1 MAERDGALRILVAL
15 VVALIAF
22 AFPFF
27 ASGYHIYQGSQVLI
41 LAIALLGLNLLT
53 GFNGQISLGHGAFF
67 AIGGY
72 GAAILITKFG
82 LPFWAAIPL
91 ASVVC
96 FVAGFL
102 FGFPALRFG
111 GLYLALATFALA
123 VATPQILSYTGF
135 DAFTGGSQGLSLPK
149 PLAPLGLRLNPDQW
163 LYLVCLVCAAAL
175 YWAARNLAQG
185 RIGRALIAIRDQ
197 PIAAETMGVN
207 AALYKTTCFGVSA
220 LYAGVAGGLSAIAV
234 GFVSPESFGLPL
246 SLAFLVGIVVGGLA
260 SLNGVL
266 FGALFIEFV
275 PNLSDQLTVSFGESA
290 KALPGAI
297 YGALLILVMAAM
309 PTGVAGAARAAAR
322 TVARAMA
329 PSRRAKVEIDG
340 GAMPSRNTKERE
352 NRHDHSTH
360 VSAIERRRSI
370 CAPRLARRQ
379 WRRQDHDPESVER
392 AIRRS
397 GDIRFRGR
405 TIGDLATEDV
415 ARLGVAHVPDGRG
428 TFTDLTV
435 EENLRLGAYVRG
447 DRQEVRKDFER
458 VFRFF
463 PRLEERRRQ
472 QAGTLSG
479 GEQQMLAI
487 ARALLMRPSL
497 LMLDEPSFG
506 LAPLV
511 VAEIFRVLGEI
522 NRNEGVSLLIVEQNA
537 SLALDLADHAVL
549 IETGRVALS
558 GPSQA
563 IRADDAVRR
572 AYLGY

>member
-1 MAERDGALRILVAL
+1 MAESDRVLRGLVTLAVAVLAL
-15 VVALIAF
+15 
-22 AFPFF
+22 AFPFV

-72 GAAILITKFG
+72 GAAILIARFG

-135 DAFTGGSQGLSLPK
+135 DAVTGGSQGLSLPK

-163 LYLVCLVCAAAL
+163 LYFVCLGCGAAL
-175 YWAARNLAQG
+175 YWAARNLAGG

-207 AALYKTTCFGVSA
+207 AALYKTTCFGLSA

-260 SLNGVL
+260 SLGGVL

-275 PNLSDQLTVSFGESA
+275 PNIADQLTVSFGESA

-309 PTGVAGAARAAAR
+309 PMGAAGALRAAANAVLR
-322 TVARAMA
+322 GLA
-329 PSRRAKVEIDG
+329 PSRRVELENDG
-340 GAMPSRNTKERE
+340 GANVAAKYERKG
-352 NRHDHSTH
+352 
-360 VSAIERRRSI
+360 
-370 CAPRLARRQ
+370 
-379 WRRQDHDPESVER
+379 ES
-392 AIRRS
+392 
-397 GDIRFRGR
+397 
-405 TIGDLATEDV
+405 
-415 ARLGVAHVPDGRG
+415 P
-428 TFTDLTV
+428 
-435 EENLRLGAYVRG
+435 
-447 DRQEVRKDFER
+447 
-458 VFRFF
+458 
-463 PRLEERRRQ
+463 
-472 QAGTLSG
+472 
-479 GEQQMLAI
+479 
-487 ARALLMRPSL
+487 
-497 LMLDEPSFG
+497 
-506 LAPLV
+506 
-511 VAEIFRVLGEI
+511 
-522 NRNEGVSLLIVEQNA
+522 
-537 SLALDLADHAVL
+537 
-549 IETGRVALS
+549 
-558 GPSQA
+558 
-563 IRADDAVRR
+563 
-572 AYLGY
+572 